1 MYMAKKKIR
10 HVHKTHASHRVMHAK
25 PVRDSLVVVR
35 GWMFVVAFA
44 LMLGIGAVVGTYFNT
59 LINEST
65 PTVAGAQIELSK

>member
-1 MYMAKKKIR
+1 
-10 HVHKTHASHRVMHAK
+10 MHAK

>member
-1 MYMAKKKIR
+1 MAKKKNR
-10 HVHKTHASHRVMHAK
+10 HVHKAHASHRVMRAK
-25 PVRDSLVVVR
+25 PVHDNSLVVVR

-65 PTVAGAQIELSK
+65 PTVAGAQIEISK